1 MEVVLS
7 LAAIGSFCFVAGIIE
22 VMIGSEIQP
31 TPTLKRNKRDSDCV
45 KRSTLRDRVAW
56 AKPNRL

>member
-7 LAAIGSFCFVAGIIE
+7 LAAIGTFCFVASIIE

-31 TPTLKRNKRDSDCV
+31 TPTLKRHQRNSD
-45 KRSTLRDRVAW
+45 R
-56 AKPNRL
+56 P

>member
-31 TPTLKRNKRDSDCV
+31 TPTLKRNKRDSD
-45 KRSTLRDRVAW
+45 KYNY
-56 AKPNRL
+56 KI